1 MLRLQSGKDRL
12 LDAKTLLKTAYAM
25 PLSRPAYARSGSRM
39 WNRETLAIHYRTEP
53 EAVRKW
59 LPEPFRVV
67 DPIVTF
73 EVVSMPDCSG
83 LGSYH
88 ESGQLIEVELDGIK
102 GSLSHMMYLDNIA
115 GMLAGREVLGFPKK
129 LGSPVLGIEG
139 DTLVGT
145 LDIGNTRVAT
155 ATMAYKY
162 DELDSEAIKQATES
176 ANNFLLKMIPHVDGS
191 LRVCEIVQY
200 PITDV
205 VMKGAWSGPGTVHY
219 APHALA
225 PFTDMPVIEVLE
237 TTHTIMD
244 MSLGLGKV
252 VHDYLA

>member
-1 MLRLQSGKDRL
+1 MDT
-12 LDAKTLLKTAYAM
+12 KTLLDTAYAM
-25 PLSRPAYARSGSRM
+25 PVCRPAYAKSGSRM
-39 WNRETLAIHYRTEP
+39 LGRETLAIRYRTDRK
-53 EAVRKW
+53 AVQKW
-59 LPEPFRVV
+59 VPEPLKAV

-83 LGSYH
+83 LGGYH
-88 ESGQLIEVELDGIK
+88 ESGQIIEIELDGVK
-102 GSLSHMMYLDNIA
+102 GSLSHMMYLDNIT

-129 LGSPVLGIEG
+129 LGFPSLGMEG

-145 LDIGNTRVAT
+145 LDIGKTRVAT
-155 ATMAYKY
+155 ATMGYKY
-162 DELDSEAIKQATES
+162 EPLDIDAVKQATENS
-176 ANNFLLKMIPHVDGS
+176 NNFLLKMIPHVDGS

-205 VMKGAWSGPGTVHY
+205 VMKGAWSGPGTVQY

-225 PFTDMPVIEVLE
+225 PLADLPVLEVLN